1 MNENPSHPMMNTR
14 YDFEREDAE
23 GRGQCDLQGS
33 LECAAAQEC
42 HRVCWHGN
50 SELICIRENEV
61 N

>member
-42 HRVCWHGN
+42 HRFVGMVIQ
-50 SELICIRENEV
+50 SSFV
-61 N
+61 